1 MVVKINIKIEYIL
14 YITFLYYVTILKYK
28 LIVEKLNCY
37 QIL

>member
-1 MVVKINIKIEYIL
+1 MVVKINIKIEYIW

-28 LIVEKLNCY
+28 LIVEKPNCY